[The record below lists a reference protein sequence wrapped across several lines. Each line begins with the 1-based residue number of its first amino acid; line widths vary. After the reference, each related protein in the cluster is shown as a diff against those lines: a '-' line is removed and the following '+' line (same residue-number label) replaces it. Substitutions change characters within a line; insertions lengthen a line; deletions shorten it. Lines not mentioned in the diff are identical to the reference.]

1 LSELAGSLNLAT
13 HKKKHVYNRLIVP
26 INIVRKRHELLYE
39 SNKPNYSAVKAC
51 FSLRILTGIKS
62 RPFTDGQFI
71 REYLIKIAEVICLE
85 KVK

>member
-1 LSELAGSLNLAT
+1 
-13 HKKKHVYNRLIVP
+13 VP

-51 FSLRILTGIKS
+51 FSLHILIGIKS

-71 REYLIKIAEVICLE
+71 REYLIKIAVCLE
-85 KVK
+85 KVKEFNNVTFIIVAKLTNDITNV